1 MINNMKQKFIETN
14 SGKSV
19 NIGDYVEL
27 YFEKKMS
34 FGTIKSMERHLITEA
49 SIPMLLKRGVIKK
62 ADGETNIQ
70 INSDI
75 SYYIQKLANKMEV
88 DTIFMCEWLDK
99 MNKTFPQVVLRILLK
114 QISDEYI
121 EKSGKRISEHQGPY
135 YIISIA
141 NGNVIKLEKLPDND
155 VFINYIT
162 LFKKEEEANFA
173 KHILKEQF
181 QLMYGRE

>member
-1 MINNMKQKFIETN
+1 MINNMEQKFIEID
-14 SGKSV
+14 SGKPV
-19 NIGDYVEL
+19 NIGDYIDL

-34 FGTIKSMERHLITEA
+34 FGTIKSVERHLVTKY
-49 SIPMLLKRGVIKK
+49 SIPMLLKKGIIKK
-62 ADGETNIQ
+62 MDDETNIQ

-75 SYYIQKLANKMEV
+75 SYYVQKLANKMEV

-141 NGNVIKLEKLPDND
+141 NGNIVKLEKLPDND
-155 VFINYIT
+155 VFTNYLT
-162 LFKKEEEANFA
+162 LFKKEEEAKFA